1 MCFTPMPMNSITTEK
16 YSLRQAIDRTFVIAY
31 QEDTTSLESTF
42 TRAKLPYE
50 VLRQVEGEIP
60 SDFSRSYACL
70 MNHCKAWRK
79 IVAMGKAALIIEADF
94 VPVKGFADLPMP
106 CDVMDSRTGVAWL
119 YTCASQLYS
128 VTAAGFAEGCSVSTV
143 AYIVTP
149 NAAVG
154 LLALAE
160 QIRLTYGERSYSSW
174 DSEVESSLRSR
185 SLVCYIPFRNYGEH
199 GGMPNPEHAQNRDRW
214 KHFSSCHRADRLYG
228 ELAFLPAYALNYWE
242 FRQVRLYAWVKGL
255 GRLFLG
261 KFLRWKVIRRSS
273 FPLRLLGFAV
283 RRQGL

>member
-1 MCFTPMPMNSITTEK
+1 MNSITLEIS
-16 YSLRQAIDRTFVIAY
+16 SLRQTIDRTFVIAY
-31 QEDTTSLESTF
+31 QEDTTLLESIF
-42 TRAKLPYE
+42 HGEQLPYE

-79 IVAMGKAALIIEADF
+79 IVAAGKAALIIEADF
-94 VPVKGFADLPMP
+94 VPVKGFANLPMP
-106 CDVMDSRTGVAWL
+106 CDVMDNRTGVAWL

-128 VTAAGFAEGCSVSTV
+128 VTADGFAEGFSVSTV

-149 NAAVG
+149 NGAVG

-160 QIRLTYGERSYSSW
+160 KIRLKYGERSYGAW
-174 DSEVESSLRSR
+174 DSEVESFLRSR

-199 GGMPNPEHAQNRDRW
+199 GGIPNPEHAKNRDRW

-228 ELAFLPAYALNYWE
+228 ELAFLPAYALNRWE
-242 FRQVRLYAWVKGL
+242 LRQVRLYARMKGL

-261 KFLRWKVIRRSS
+261 KFLRWKVMRRSS